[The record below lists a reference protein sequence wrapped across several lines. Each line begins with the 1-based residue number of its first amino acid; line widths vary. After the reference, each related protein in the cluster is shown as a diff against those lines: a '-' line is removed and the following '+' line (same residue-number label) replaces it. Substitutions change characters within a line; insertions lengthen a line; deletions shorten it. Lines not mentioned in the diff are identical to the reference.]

1 MNAHEARPDYYDI
14 LKVPVW
20 AETDEIRTSYKRLAL
35 AHHPDKDPN
44 NPNATAFFQS
54 IQAAHSTL
62 TDPAQR
68 SAYDREVY
76 MDLDF
81 ALHRFRERKKE
92 IKEHLRINIQNEVAR
107 HRVIEYEKRT
117 ESPSCPSARRIKHEA
132 ASKKFKDVIVMQE
145 NQLASLKAEINKM
158 KVTMNAML
166 ARGYKPG
173 NVNYN
178 HYASTNAETP
188 PGQVDNVLK
197 CLYKSPYKDRK
208 DRNPR
213 RVQADPGC
221 GKSVLVRHLIDSV
234 VQTTTSRTVCYFFFK
249 DDFPDQKNVASALC
263 CILRQIFM
271 QKPSLLSEAILKRFN
286 TGGETFNAS
295 FSELWQTFLQ
305 VVEDE
310 NAGEIVC
317 LLDAIDECE
326 DHSDQGRS
334 QLLKALCALYGTER
348 SFNIKFLITS
358 RPYVEIHRGLQPL
371 DIPGLPVIH
380 LSGES
385 EDEMKKI
392 SQEIN
397 VYIGA
402 RVQDIGRRL
411 QLTQNECSLLLQ
423 RLMHIPNR
431 TYLWVYLTLDLIESS
446 INVTEKM
453 ILEATSN
460 VPKTIDEAYERI
472 LSRSSN
478 TRQARIIL
486 HIIVAAARPLTVKE
500 MNFALASSETRQPHP
515 DMDLVPDDR
524 FRENLR
530 NICGLCIVIVD
541 SKVYLLHQTVK
552 EFLVKRNMT
561 KTLQS
566 ESDDYEWKYSI
577 QPQESHIILAKICI
591 WHLLAGSQLLYEST
605 SHAWRDTFLDYS
617 AKYWVSH
624 FREMDSEAQSMLTK
638 SILTICDEDSFC
650 CKTWFAVHWST
661 MQTNCPR
668 GFTTL
673 MIASYF
679 GLHFAV
685 QSLLDMDV
693 DLDAQDK
700 TYERSALCWAVR
712 NGFWMVAE
720 LLISGPHE
728 YGRTPLTYAIWN
740 GDVALVKLLLKA
752 GANVHLKDTLDK
764 TPLFYAFCNNGHE
777 EVVMQLIKTGR
788 ANLEAR
794 NNLDETILISAIR
807 AYHKAIVKMLLEAGA
822 NPNAKDRYRDPALF
836 VAIYSQKAAVDSLL
850 STGEDSN
857 AQTNA
862 GFSPLIHASIIG
874 HTAIAK
880 FLLDARA
887 DINAQ
892 TDAGAS
898 ALLYASFMGHE
909 EIVKLLLEAGADAKS
924 QADAG
929 ALALMLAFN
938 GHYFYGTA
946 MKLLLDAKVDTRS
959 EPYWQFPE
967 VFFKNLNRGGH
978 RSIVKM
984 LLEAGAYKNMQT
996 PDDIPPFGGQHRDSM
1011 MDYLLRIR
1019 ADSQTI

>member
-1 MNAHEARPDYYDI
+1 MEEN
-14 LKVPVW
+14 
-20 AETDEIRTSYKRLAL
+20 RTISSNTFGNENYI
-35 AHHPDKDPN
+35 
-44 NPNATAFFQS
+44 
-54 IQAAHSTL
+54 IQ
-62 TDPAQR
+62 
-68 SAYDREVY
+68 
-76 MDLDF
+76 
-81 ALHRFRERKKE
+81 
-92 IKEHLRINIQNEVAR
+92 
-107 HRVIEYEKRT
+107 
-117 ESPSCPSARRIKHEA
+117 
-132 ASKKFKDVIVMQE
+132 
-145 NQLASLKAEINKM
+145 
-158 KVTMNAML
+158 
-166 ARGYKPG
+166 G

-178 HYASTNAETP
+178 HYASTNAETQ

-208 DRNPR
+208 DRNPQ
-213 RVQADPGC
+213 RVQGTCDWFVSHEHFRTWSESSSSSMLWVSADPGC
-221 GKSVLVRHLIDSV
+221 GKSVLMRHLVDSV
-234 VQTTTSRTVCYFFFK
+234 VQTTVSRTVCYFFFK

-263 CILRQIFM
+263 CILRQIFI

-326 DHSDQGRS
+326 DQSDQGRS
-334 QLLKALCALYGTER
+334 QLLKALCALYGTKR

-402 RVQDIGRRL
+402 RVQDIGQRL
-411 QLTQNECSLLLQ
+411 QLTQNECSLLLE
-423 RLMHIPNR
+423 RLMHVPNR

-460 VPKTIDEAYERI
+460 IPKTIDEAYERI

-515 DMDLVPDDR
+515 DMELVPDHR

-561 KTLQS
+561 QTLQS
-566 ESDDYEWKYSI
+566 QSDDYEWKYSI
-577 QPQESHIILAKICI
+577 QPQESHITLAKICI
-591 WHLLAGSQLLYEST
+591 WHLLAGSQILYESR

-624 FREMDSEAQSMLTK
+624 FIMMDSEAQSMLTK
-638 SILTICDEDSFC
+638 SILTICDTTTFC
-650 CKTWFAVHWST
+650 CKTWVAVYWTT
-661 MQTNCPR
+661 MQTTCPK

-673 MIASYF
+673 IMASYF
-679 GLHFAV
+679 GLNFAV
-685 QSLLDMDV
+685 QRLLDMDV
-693 DLDAQDK
+693 DLNVQDEI
-700 TYERSALCWAVR
+700 YQRSALCWAVR
-712 NGFWMVAE
+712 NGFPRVAE
-720 LLISGPHE
+720 LLISGTRKKIGNFKLPLRKGARIDLQDC

-752 GANVHLKDTLDK
+752 GANVHLKDRLGK
-764 TPLFYAFCNNGHE
+764 TPLFYAFCNSDRGIIDLFVKKQRPVDIENDINTLLFSALDNGHE
-777 EVVMQLIKTGR
+777 EVVIQLINTGR

-794 NNLDETILISAIR
+794 NDFDEPILILATR
-807 AYHKAIVKMLLEAGA
+807 ASYTAVVKTLLGAGA
-822 NPNAKDRYRDPALF
+822 NPNAKDRYCDPALF
-836 VAIYSQKAAVDSLL
+836 VAMYSQKAAVESLL
-850 STGEDSN
+850 STGADSN
-857 AQTNA
+857 ARANA
-862 GFSPLIHASIIG
+862 GFSPLIHASIAG
-874 HTAIAK
+874 FAAIVEL
-880 FLLDARA
+880 LLDARA

-892 TDAGAS
+892 TYAGAS
-898 ALLYASFMGHE
+898 ALHYATLMCHE

-924 QADAG
+924 QSDAG
-929 ALALMLAFN
+929 ALALMLASN
-938 GHYFYGTA
+938 GHYIYATA
-946 MKLLLDAKVDTRS
+946 MKLLLDAKVDIR
-959 EPYWQFPE
+959 PE
-967 VFFKNLNRGGH
+967 LYMELPEIIYQNLNRGAH
-978 RSIVKM
+978 RSIVQ
-984 LLEAGAYKNMQT
+984 LFLRAGAYENMRT
-996 PDDIPPFGGQHRDSM
+996 ADDIPSFSGQHWDSM
-1011 MDYLLRIR
+1011 MDYLHVLREG
-1019 ADSQTI
+1019 ADTNTI

>member
-1 MNAHEARPDYYDI
+1 M
-14 LKVPVW
+14 
-20 AETDEIRTSYKRLAL
+20 
-35 AHHPDKDPN
+35 
-44 NPNATAFFQS
+44 
-54 IQAAHSTL
+54 
-62 TDPAQR
+62 
-68 SAYDREVY
+68 
-76 MDLDF
+76 
-81 ALHRFRERKKE
+81 
-92 IKEHLRINIQNEVAR
+92 
-107 HRVIEYEKRT
+107 
-117 ESPSCPSARRIKHEA
+117 
-132 ASKKFKDVIVMQE
+132 
-145 NQLASLKAEINKM
+145 
-158 KVTMNAML
+158 
-166 ARGYKPG
+166 
-173 NVNYN
+173 
-178 HYASTNAETP
+178 
-188 PGQVDNVLK
+188 
-197 CLYKSPYKDRK
+197 
-208 DRNPR
+208 
-213 RVQADPGC
+213 
-221 GKSVLVRHLIDSV
+221 
-234 VQTTTSRTVCYFFFK
+234 
-249 DDFPDQKNVASALC
+249 
-263 CILRQIFM
+263 
-271 QKPSLLSEAILKRFN
+271 KRFN

-305 VVEDE
+305 VVQDE

-326 DHSDQGRS
+326 DQSDQGRS
-334 QLLKALCALYGTER
+334 QLLKALCALYGTKR

-402 RVQDIGRRL
+402 RVQDIGQRL

-423 RLMHIPNR
+423 RLMHVPNR

-460 VPKTIDEAYERI
+460 IPKTIDEAYERI

-486 HIIVAAARPLTVKE
+486 HIIVAAARPLTLKE

-515 DMDLVPDDR
+515 DMELVPDDR

-552 EFLVKRNMT
+552 EFLVKRSVT
-561 KTLQS
+561 QTLQN

-577 QPQESHIILAKICI
+577 RPQESHITLAKICI
-591 WHLLAGSQLLYEST
+591 WHLLAGSQILYESM
-605 SHAWRDTFLDYS
+605 SHAWRDAFLDYS

-624 FREMDSEAQSMLTK
+624 FREMDIEAQSMLTK
-638 SILTICDEDSFC
+638 SILTICDKDSFC
-650 CKTWFAVHWST
+650 CKTWFAVYCFT
-661 MQTNCPR
+661 MQTDYPR

-679 GLHFAV
+679 GLNFAV

-693 DLDAQDK
+693 DLNAQDK
-700 TYERSALCWAVR
+700 TYYRSALCWAVR
-712 NGFWMVAE
+712 NGSRMSAE
-720 LLISGPHE
+720 LLISGPRKKLGNFKLPLRKGAKIDLQDG

-752 GANVHLKDTLDK
+752 GANVHLKDRLGK
-764 TPLFYAFCNNGHE
+764 TPLFYAFCNSDRQIIDLFVKKQRPVDVENDINTLLFSALESRHE

-794 NNLDETILISAIR
+794 NNFHETILILATRTS
-807 AYHKAIVKMLLEAGA
+807 HKAIVKKLLEAGA

-836 VAIYSQKAAVDSLL
+836 AAIYSEEAAVESLL
-850 STGEDSN
+850 GAGADSD
-857 AQTNA
+857 ARTNA
-862 GFSPLIHASIIG
+862 GFSPLIHASIAG
-874 HTAIAK
+874 NAAIVK
-880 FLLDARA
+880 LLLDARA

-898 ALLYASFMGHE
+898 ALLYASFIGHE
-909 EIVKLLLEAGADAKS
+909 EVVKLLLEAGPDAKG
-924 QADAG
+924 QTDAG
-929 ALALMLAFN
+929 ALALMLASD
-938 GHYFYGTA
+938 GHYRYSTA
-946 MKLLLDAKVDTRS
+946 MDLLFDAKVDARS
-959 EPYWQFPE
+959 EPYMGLPE
-967 VFFKNLNRGGH
+967 VLFKNLNSGAH
-978 RSIVKM
+978 RSIVEL

-996 PDDIPPFGGQHRDSM
+996 PDDIPSFCGQHRGSM

-1019 ADSQTI
+1019 EDANMI

>member
-1 MNAHEARPDYYDI
+1 MEEN
-14 LKVPVW
+14 
-20 AETDEIRTSYKRLAL
+20 RTISSNTFGNENYI
-35 AHHPDKDPN
+35 
-44 NPNATAFFQS
+44 
-54 IQAAHSTL
+54 IQ
-62 TDPAQR
+62 
-68 SAYDREVY
+68 
-76 MDLDF
+76 
-81 ALHRFRERKKE
+81 
-92 IKEHLRINIQNEVAR
+92 
-107 HRVIEYEKRT
+107 
-117 ESPSCPSARRIKHEA
+117 
-132 ASKKFKDVIVMQE
+132 
-145 NQLASLKAEINKM
+145 
-158 KVTMNAML
+158 
-166 ARGYKPG
+166 G

-188 PGQVDNVLK
+188 SGQVDNVLK

-208 DRNPR
+208 DRNPQ
-213 RVQADPGC
+213 RVQGTCDWFVSHEHFRTWNESSSSSMLWVSADPGC
-221 GKSVLVRHLIDSV
+221 GKSVLMRHLVDSV
-234 VQTTTSRTVCYFFFK
+234 VQTTASRTVCYFFFK

-263 CILRQIFM
+263 CILRQIFV

-305 VVEDE
+305 VVQDE

-326 DHSDQGRS
+326 DQSDQGRS
-334 QLLKALCALYGTER
+334 QLLNALCALYGTKR
-348 SFNIKFLITS
+348 SFNTKFLITS

-371 DIPGLPVIH
+371 NIPGLPVIH

-402 RVQDIGRRL
+402 RVQDIGQRL

-423 RLMHIPNR
+423 RLMHVPNR

-460 VPKTIDEAYERI
+460 IPKTIDEAYERI

-515 DMDLVPDDR
+515 DMELVPDDR

-561 KTLQS
+561 QTLQS
-566 ESDDYEWKYSI
+566 QSDDYEWKYSI
-577 QPQESHIILAKICI
+577 QPQESHITLAKICV
-591 WHLLAGSQLLYEST
+591 WHLLAGSQILYEST
-605 SHAWRDTFLDYS
+605 RSHAWRDTFLDYS

-624 FREMDSEAQSMLTK
+624 FREMDSEAQSMLTE

-650 CKTWFAVHWST
+650 CKTWLDVHWST
-661 MQTNCPR
+661 MQTKCPI

-673 MIASYF
+673 IISSYF
-679 GLHFAV
+679 GLNFAV
-685 QSLLDMDV
+685 QSLLDYDV
-693 DLDAQDK
+693 DLNAQDE
-700 TYERSALCWAVR
+700 TYKRSALCWAVR
-712 NGFWMVAE
+712 NGFRMVAE
-720 LLISGPHE
+720 LLISGPRKKLGIFKLPLRKGAKIDLQDS

-752 GANVHLKDTLDK
+752 GANVHLKDRLGK
-764 TPLFYAFCNNGHE
+764 TPLFYAFCNSDRKIIDLFVKKQRPVDIENDINTLLFSALDNGHE
-777 EVVMQLIKTGR
+777 EVVIQLINTGR

-794 NNLDETILISAIR
+794 NDFDEPILILATR
-807 AYHKAIVKMLLEAGA
+807 ASYTAIVKTLLEAGA
-822 NPNAKDRYRDPALF
+822 NPNAKDRYCDPALF
-836 VAIYSQKAAVDSLL
+836 VAIYSQKAAVESLL
-850 STGEDSN
+850 STGADSN
-857 AQTNA
+857 ARANA
-862 GFSPLIHASIIG
+862 GFSPLIHASIAG
-874 HTAIAK
+874 FAAIVK
-880 FLLDARA
+880 LLLDTRA

-898 ALLYASFMGHE
+898 ALQYATLMCHE

-924 QADAG
+924 QSDAG
-929 ALALMLAFN
+929 ALALMLASN
-938 GHYFYGTA
+938 GHYIYATA
-946 MKLLLDAKVDTRS
+946 MKLLLDAKVDIR
-959 EPYWQFPE
+959 PE
-967 VFFKNLNRGGH
+967 LYMELPEIIYQNLNRGAY
-978 RSIVKM
+978 RSIVK
-984 LLEAGAYKNMQT
+984 LFLEAGAYENIET
-996 PDDIPPFGGQHRDSM
+996 PDDFPSFSGQHRDSM
-1011 MDYLLRIR
+1011 MDYLHVLREE
-1019 ADSQTI
+1019 ADTNTI

>member
-1 MNAHEARPDYYDI
+1 MEEN
-14 LKVPVW
+14 
-20 AETDEIRTSYKRLAL
+20 RTIASNTFGNENYI
-35 AHHPDKDPN
+35 
-44 NPNATAFFQS
+44 
-54 IQAAHSTL
+54 IQ
-62 TDPAQR
+62 
-68 SAYDREVY
+68 
-76 MDLDF
+76 
-81 ALHRFRERKKE
+81 
-92 IKEHLRINIQNEVAR
+92 
-107 HRVIEYEKRT
+107 
-117 ESPSCPSARRIKHEA
+117 
-132 ASKKFKDVIVMQE
+132 
-145 NQLASLKAEINKM
+145 
-158 KVTMNAML
+158 
-166 ARGYKPG
+166 G

-178 HYASTNAETP
+178 HYAGSHAETS

-208 DRNPR
+208 DRNPQ
-213 RVQADPGC
+213 RVQGTCDWFASHEHFRTWNESSSLSLLWVSADPGC
-221 GKSVLVRHLIDSV
+221 GKSVLVRHLVDSV
-234 VQTTTSRTVCYFFFK
+234 LQTTASRTVCYFFFK

-263 CILRQIFM
+263 CILRQIFV
-271 QKPSLLSEAILKRFN
+271 QKPALLSEAILKRFN

-305 VVEDE
+305 VAEDE

-326 DHSDQGRS
+326 EQNDQGRS
-334 QLLKALCALYGTER
+334 QLLKALCALYGTKR

-402 RVQDIGRRL
+402 RVQDISQRL
-411 QLTQNECSLLLQ
+411 QLTQKECSLLLQ

-446 INVTEKM
+446 INITEEM

-460 VPKTIDEAYERI
+460 IPKTIDEAYERI

-500 MNFALASSETRQPHP
+500 MNFALASSETRQPYP
-515 DMDLVPDDR
+515 DMELLPDDR

-552 EFLVKRNMT
+552 EFLIKRNMT
-561 KTLQS
+561 QTFQS
-566 ESDDYEWKYSI
+566 EPDKYEWKYSI
-577 QPQESHIILAKICI
+577 QPQESHFTLAKICI
-591 WHLLAGSQLLYEST
+591 WHLLAGSQILYESR

-624 FREMDSEAQSMLTK
+624 FREMDNEAQSMLTK
-638 SILTICDEDSFC
+638 PILTICDGDSFC
-650 CKTWFAVHWST
+650 CKTWFDVHWST
-661 MQTNCPR
+661 MQTNSIWPPR
-668 GFTTL
+668 FTTL
-673 MIASYF
+673 IIASYF
-679 GLHFAV
+679 GLNFAV
-685 QSLLDMDV
+685 ESLLDMDV
-693 DLDAQDK
+693 DLNVQDQ
-700 TYERSALCWAVR
+700 TYQRSALCWAVR
-712 NGFWMVAE
+712 NGFRMVAE
-720 LLISGPHE
+720 LLISGPRKKLGNFKLPFRKGAKIDLQDS

-752 GANVHLKDTLDK
+752 GANVHLKDRLGK
-764 TPLFYAFCNNGHE
+764 TPLFYAFCNSDRQIIDLFVKKQRPVDVENDINTLLFSALENGHE

-794 NNLDETILISAIR
+794 NNFDETILILATRTS
-807 AYHKAIVKMLLEAGA
+807 HKAIVKKLLGAGA
-822 NPNAKDRYRDPALF
+822 NPNAKDRHRDPALF
-836 VAIYSQKAAVDSLL
+836 AIIYSEEAVVESLL
-850 STGEDSN
+850 GAGADSD
-857 AQTNA
+857 ARTNA
-862 GFSPLIHASIIG
+862 GFSPLMHASITG
-874 HTAIAK
+874 NAAIVK
-880 FLLDARA
+880 LLLDARA

-898 ALLYASFMGHE
+898 ALLYASFIGHE
-909 EIVKLLLEAGADAKS
+909 EVVKLLLEAGPDAKS
-924 QADAG
+924 QTDAG
-929 ALALMLAFN
+929 ALALMLASN
-938 GHYFYGTA
+938 GHYLYSTA
-946 MKLLLDAKVDTRS
+946 MDLLFDAKVDAHS
-959 EPYWQFPE
+959 EPYMGLPE
-967 VFFKNLNRGGH
+967 VFFKNLNRGAH
-978 RSIVKM
+978 RSIVEL

-996 PDDIPPFGGQHRDSM
+996 PDDIPSFTGQHRDSM
-1011 MDYLLRIR
+1011 MDYLVRIR
-1019 ADSQTI
+1019 EDSNTI

>member
-1 MNAHEARPDYYDI
+1 MEEN
-14 LKVPVW
+14 
-20 AETDEIRTSYKRLAL
+20 RTISSNTFGNENYI
-35 AHHPDKDPN
+35 
-44 NPNATAFFQS
+44 
-54 IQAAHSTL
+54 IQ
-62 TDPAQR
+62 
-68 SAYDREVY
+68 
-76 MDLDF
+76 
-81 ALHRFRERKKE
+81 
-92 IKEHLRINIQNEVAR
+92 
-107 HRVIEYEKRT
+107 
-117 ESPSCPSARRIKHEA
+117 
-132 ASKKFKDVIVMQE
+132 
-145 NQLASLKAEINKM
+145 
-158 KVTMNAML
+158 
-166 ARGYKPG
+166 G

-178 HYASTNAETP
+178 HYASTNAEPP

-208 DRNPR
+208 DRNPQ
-213 RVQADPGC
+213 RVQGTCDWFVSHEHFRTWNESSSSSMLWVSADPGC
-221 GKSVLVRHLIDSV
+221 GKSVLMRHLVDSV
-234 VQTTTSRTVCYFFFK
+234 VQTTASRTVCYFFFK

-263 CILRQIFM
+263 CILRQIFV

-305 VVEDE
+305 VVQDE

-326 DHSDQGRS
+326 DQSDRGRS
-334 QLLKALCALYGTER
+334 QLLKALCALYGTKR

-371 DIPGLPVIH
+371 NIPGLPVIH

-402 RVQDIGRRL
+402 RVQDIGQRL

-423 RLMHIPNR
+423 RLMHVPNR
-431 TYLWVYLTLDLIESS
+431 TYLWVYLTLDLIESC

-460 VPKTIDEAYERI
+460 IPKTIDEAYERI

-486 HIIVAAARPLTVKE
+486 HIIVAAARPLTIKE

-515 DMDLVPDDR
+515 DMELVPDDR

-552 EFLVKRNMT
+552 EFLVKRSVT
-561 KTLQS
+561 QTLQS

-577 QPQESHIILAKICI
+577 RPQESHITLAKICI
-591 WHLLAGSQLLYEST
+591 WHLLAGSQILWESR
-605 SHAWRDTFLDYS
+605 SHAWRDAFLDYS
-617 AKYWVSH
+617 AKHWVSH

-650 CKTWFAVHWST
+650 CKTWLDVHWST
-661 MQTNCPR
+661 MQTYCPR

-673 MIASYF
+673 IIASYF

-693 DLDAQDK
+693 DLNAQDN

-712 NGFWMVAE
+712 NGFRTVAE
-720 LLISGPHE
+720 LLISGPRKKLGNFKLPLRKRAKIDLQDS

-752 GANVHLKDTLDK
+752 GANVHLKDRLSK
-764 TPLFYAFCNNGHE
+764 TPLFYAFCNSDREIIDLFVKKQRPIDVENDINTLLFSALENRHE

-794 NNLDETILISAIR
+794 NNFHETILILATRTS
-807 AYHKAIVKMLLEAGA
+807 HQAIVKKLLEAGA

-836 VAIYSQKAAVDSLL
+836 AAIYSEEAAVESLL
-850 STGEDSN
+850 GAGADSD
-857 AQTNA
+857 ARTNA
-862 GFSPLIHASIIG
+862 GFSPLIHASITG
-874 HTAIAK
+874 NAAIVK
-880 FLLDARA
+880 LLLDARA
-887 DINAQ
+887 NINAQ

-898 ALLYASFMGHE
+898 ALLYASFIGHAE
-909 EIVKLLLEAGADAKS
+909 VVKLLLEAGPDAKS
-924 QADAG
+924 QTDAG
-929 ALALMLAFN
+929 ALALMLASN
-938 GHYFYGTA
+938 GHYLYSTA
-946 MKLLLDAKVDTRS
+946 MDLLFDAKVDARS
-959 EPYWQFPE
+959 EPYMGLPE
-967 VFFKNLNRGGH
+967 VFFKNLHRGAH
-978 RSIVKM
+978 RSIVEL

-996 PDDIPPFGGQHRDSM
+996 PDDIPSFSGQHRDSM

-1019 ADSQTI
+1019 EDSDTI